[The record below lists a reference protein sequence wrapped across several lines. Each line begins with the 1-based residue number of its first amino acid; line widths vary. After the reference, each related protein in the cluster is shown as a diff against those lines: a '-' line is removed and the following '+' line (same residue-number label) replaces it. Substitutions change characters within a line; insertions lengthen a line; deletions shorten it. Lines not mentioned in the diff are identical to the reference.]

1 VSNWISCLGLA
12 GEAFGFPLRRR
23 PIPFGIALLAGEA
36 FGFPLRRRPIPFG
49 IALLAV
55 ALLLP
60 AWEPAGADD
69 MSGAESEAARIRVG
83 VAPFQVAAPLGVE
96 VPDYATLLA
105 DLLGTRGVGH
115 IVGPGQLGAPAS
127 ADVDASAVR
136 SLAEEAAVDGVVV
149 GRTTQI
155 GSRFS
160 VDVRLLSADSGEVV
174 DTYIAEIPRSDQTTS
189 AVSGL
194 ADQVIAGLLALTAPP
209 DDPSAPVAPDAVGSP
224 ASPRVFDAS
233 APISIKSQ
241 SLEAAEVNGGRRLV
255 FNGDV
260 NVVQNDITMTSNRLT
275 ADYPKGASEPTR
287 LVAQGAVRVIQGGQ
301 EARCDNGTFQRA
313 EELLTCCGNAELRDG
328 SSRVRGKCIEFN
340 LGDQTVRVEDATVNI
355 FPASNESGAGES
367 GGR

>member
-1 VSNWISCLGLA
+1 VSHWISCFGPI
-12 GEAFGFPLRRR
+12 GEAFGFLLRRR
-23 PIPFGIALLAGEA
+23 S
-36 FGFPLRRRPIPFG
+36 IPFG

-55 ALLLP
+55 ALSLP

-69 MSGAESEAARIRVG
+69 VSGAESEAARIRVG

-115 IVGPGQLGAPAS
+115 IVGPGELGAPAS

-136 SLAEEAAVDGVVV
+136 SLAEEAEVDGVVV
-149 GRTTQI
+149 GRTTQL

-160 VDVRLLSADSGEVV
+160 VDVRLLSAESGEVV

-189 AVSGL
+189 AVAGL
-194 ADQVIAGLLALTAPP
+194 ADQVIAGLLALVAPS
-209 DDPSAPVAPDAVGSP
+209 DDPAAPIARDAVGSP
-224 ASPRVFDAS
+224 ASPRAFDGS

-255 FNGDV
+255 FTGDV

-287 LVAQGAVRVIQGGQ
+287 LIAQGAVRVMQRGQ

-340 LGDQTVRVEDATVNI
+340 LSDQTVRVEDATVNI
-355 FPASNESGAGES
+355 IPASNDSGAGEP

>member
-1 VSNWISCLGLA
+1 MSHWISCLGLLGKPSA
-12 GEAFGFPLRRR
+12 SLCGVARSHSGSRSWIGETFV
-23 PIPFGIALLAGEA
+23 
-36 FGFPLRRRPIPFG
+36 FPLRRRPIPFG

-55 ALLLP
+55 ALSLP
-60 AWEPAGADD
+60 ALEPAGADD

-83 VAPFQVAAPLGVE
+83 VAPFQVAAPMGVE

-115 IVGPGQLGAPAS
+115 IVGPGELGAPAS
-127 ADVDASAVR
+127 ADVDASVVR
-136 SLAEEAAVDGVVV
+136 LLAEEAAVDGVVV
-149 GRTTQI
+149 GRTTQL

-189 AVSGL
+189 AVAGL
-194 ADQVIAGLLALTAPP
+194 ADQVIAGLLALVAPS
-209 DDPSAPVAPDAVGSP
+209 DDPAAPVARDAVGSP
-224 ASPRVFDAS
+224 ASPRAFDGS

-255 FNGDV
+255 FSGDV

-287 LVAQGAVRVIQGGQ
+287 LIAQGAVRVILGGQ

-313 EELLTCCGNAELRDG
+313 EELLICCGNAELRDG

-355 FPASNESGAGES
+355 IPASNDSGAGES

>member
-1 VSNWISCLGLA
+1 VSHWISRFGLA
-12 GEAFGFPLRRR
+12 GEAFGFL
-23 PIPFGIALLAGEA
+23 
-36 FGFPLRRRPIPFG
+36 LRRRPIPFG

-60 AWEPAGADD
+60 AVEPAGADD
-69 MSGAESEAARIRVG
+69 VSGAESEAARIRVG
-83 VAPFQVAAPLGVE
+83 VAPFQVAAPMGVE

-115 IVGPGQLGAPAS
+115 IVGPGELGAPAS
-127 ADVDASAVR
+127 ADVDASTVR
-136 SLAEEAAVDGVVV
+136 SLAERAAVDGVVV

-189 AVSGL
+189 AVAGL
-194 ADQVIAGLLALTAPP
+194 ADQVIAGLLALVAPS
-209 DDPSAPVAPDAVGSP
+209 DDPVARDAVGSP
-224 ASPRVFDAS
+224 ASARVFDGS

-255 FNGDV
+255 FSGDV
-260 NVVQNDITMTSNRLT
+260 NVVQNDITITSNRLT

-287 LVAQGAVRVIQGGQ
+287 LIAQGAVRVIQGDQ

-340 LGDQTVRVEDATVNI
+340 LSDQTVRVEDATVNI
-355 FPASNESGAGES
+355 IPASNDSDAGES